1 MTFYLSP
8 KSIYIL
14 NPICQIFIFC
24 ILLGNLQKMVDWF
37 ILNKEENGNIALSEN
52 LSVVNRS
59 VKYKSFSD

>member
-24 ILLGNLQKMVDWF
+24 ILLSNLQKMVDWF

-52 LSVVNRS
+52 CLI
-59 VKYKSFSD
+59 FL

>member
-1 MTFYLSP
+1 
-8 KSIYIL
+8 
-14 NPICQIFIFC
+14 
-24 ILLGNLQKMVDWF
+24 MVDWF